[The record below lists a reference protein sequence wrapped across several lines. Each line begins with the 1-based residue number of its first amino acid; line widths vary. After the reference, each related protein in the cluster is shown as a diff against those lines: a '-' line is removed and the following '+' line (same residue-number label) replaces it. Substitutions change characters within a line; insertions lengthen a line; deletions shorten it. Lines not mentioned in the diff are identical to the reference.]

1 MAPKNTTS
9 DVSASKKNQK
19 NIEVNASSVR
29 ELAEI
34 LRDTDLTEIEYE
46 TEFGRI
52 RVAKEVTVAPHQ
64 VSHQVPSMS
73 MAMPGPVAAPSEGQI
88 EGGSDWSVHPGLV
101 KAPMVGTAYL
111 APQPGSPTFVE
122 EGKTVSEGDVLM
134 IIEAMKVM
142 NPIKAIKS
150 GVVKTVIIGDAE
162 HVEFEQPLILI
173 E

>member
-1 MAPKNTTS
+1 VAPKNTKS
-9 DVSASKKNQK
+9 DVSSSKKNQK
-19 NIEVNASSVR
+19 LIEVNASSVR

-64 VSHQVPSMS
+64 VSQQVPGMPV
-73 MAMPGPVAAPSEGQI
+73 AMPGPVATPSEG
-88 EGGSDWSVHPGLV
+88 ETGAPDWSVHPGLV

-111 APQPGSPTFVE
+111 ALQPGSPTFVK

-142 NPIKAIKS
+142 NPIKATKS
-150 GVVKTVIIGDAE
+150 GVVKMVIIGDAE
-162 HVEFEQPLILI
+162 PVEFDQPLIVI